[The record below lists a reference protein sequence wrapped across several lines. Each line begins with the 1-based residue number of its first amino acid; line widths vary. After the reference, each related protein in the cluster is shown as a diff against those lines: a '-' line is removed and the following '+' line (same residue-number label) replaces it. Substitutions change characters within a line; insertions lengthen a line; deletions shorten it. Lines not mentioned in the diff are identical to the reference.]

1 MAVDPLERLTNLVA
15 LLLES
20 RVPLTLYDISNRL
33 VGQYSDSEDAR
44 RGAFERDKRVLKEVG
59 IPLRQTVLTGDQAGQ
74 TGYWIERSEYEL
86 EDLRLDDDER
96 RALQVALAAVHI
108 GPNWADDAILKLGGS
123 TLEESS
129 PWTATLD
136 ASESVAVLYAA
147 STERRVV
154 NFSYRDEPREV
165 EPWGIVARNGFWY
178 LIGLDR
184 RAAERRTYR
193 VDRMEGV
200 AAVGSP
206 SAFDRPADFDP
217 ATALQQA
224 IESIGAQEGVVEAL
238 VLIDAP
244 RALAAEMELGA
255 DSVAERRADGSIVVR
270 VPCRNRLVFRAW
282 VLGFVEHAE
291 VLDPREVRDEITA
304 WLGAMVSHG

>member
-20 RVPLTLYDISNRL
+20 RVPLTLNDIQYRL
-33 VGQYSDSEDAR
+33 VGQYADNEDAR

-129 PWTATLD
+129 SWTATLD
-136 ASESVAVLYAA
+136 ASENVPILYGA
-147 STERRVV
+147 STERQVV
-154 NFSYRDEPREV
+154 RFSYRGEAREV

-184 RAAERRTYR
+184 RAGERRTYR
-193 VDRMEGV
+193 VDRMENV
-200 AAVGSP
+200 VAVGNP
-206 SAFDRPADFDP
+206 NAFDRPADFDP
-217 ATALQQA
+217 AAALQSA
-224 IESIGAQEGVVEAL
+224 IESIGAQEGVTEAR

-255 DSVAERRADGSIVVR
+255 ESVAERRPDGSIVVK

-291 VLDPREVRDEITA
+291 VLGPPEVREEIVS
-304 WLGAMVSHG
+304 WLEAMVPHA

>member
-20 RVPLTLYDISNRL
+20 RVPLTLNDIQYRL
-33 VGQYSDSEDAR
+33 VGQYADNEDAR

-129 PWTATLD
+129 SWTATLD
-136 ASESVAVLYAA
+136 ASENVPILFGA
-147 STERRVV
+147 STERQVV
-154 NFSYRDEPREV
+154 RFSYRGEPREV

-184 RAAERRTYR
+184 RAGERRTYR
-193 VDRMEGV
+193 VDRMENV
-200 AAVGSP
+200 VAVGNP
-206 SAFDRPADFDP
+206 NAFDRPADFDP
-217 ATALQQA
+217 AAALQSA
-224 IESIGAQEGVVEAL
+224 IESIGAQEGVTEAR

-255 DSVAERRADGSIVVR
+255 ESVAERRPDGSIVVK

-291 VLDPREVRDEITA
+291 VLGPPEVREEIVS
-304 WLGAMVSHG
+304 WLEAMVPHA